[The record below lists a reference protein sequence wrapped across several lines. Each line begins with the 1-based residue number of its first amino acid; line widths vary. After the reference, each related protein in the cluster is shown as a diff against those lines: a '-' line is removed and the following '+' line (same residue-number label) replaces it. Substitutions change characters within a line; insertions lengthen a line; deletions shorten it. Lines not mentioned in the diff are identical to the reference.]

1 MKNCLIYLI
10 LTLFMIG
17 VVSGCSH
24 KSAISTYTEPSQV
37 IQVNAG
43 QEFTIALSSNPTTGY
58 DWEYTSVYTVV
69 QSLGKT
75 YQADSPV
82 LMGSGG
88 TDTFSFKANS
98 KGTATLVFV
107 YKRSWETTT
116 ADQKTFTVKVN

>member
-1 MKNCLIYLI
+1 M
-10 LTLFMIG
+10 LFIIG

-24 KSAISTYTEPSQV
+24 KDAIATFTEPSQV
-37 IQVNAG
+37 IGVNVG
-43 QEFTIALSSNPTTGY
+43 QEFTISLTSNPTTGY
-58 DWEYTSVYTVV
+58 DWEYTSVYTWI

-98 KGTATLVFV
+98 KGTATLVFA

-116 ADQKTFTVKVN
+116 ADQKTFTVEVN